1 MPAFVLHDPSKPRW
15 ALAFPAIVQHVKPF
29 AAIMSLFAPL
39 DAAAYNFWFTYMAKN
54 PAEKAALAKPV
65 LAPQPVVPAASQ
77 MIPGDIE
84 EIRVRGARV
93 HNLKNLDFVIP
104 HNAITVVTGVSGS
117 GKSSLAFDTLYAE
130 GQRRY
135 IESLSAYA
143 RQFLER
149 IEKPDVDEI
158 TGIAPAISIRQKNS
172 TRNPR
177 STVATATEIYDYLR
191 LLYARVGRT
200 FCLNCGEEVRKDT
213 LDEIAAR
220 VLALPAGRRFYVLY
234 ELKLAPDP
242 APQTP
247 KIRKLARPG
256 AEAIRQALVT
266 LRKRGFNRLYQGGR
280 VFEFSTP
287 EDLLDLD
294 FTKPAHV
301 LVDRLALGPEIRSRL
316 MDSIE
321 ICYREGR
328 GEAILEFVPEP
339 KATDSIDGDS
349 AITPA
354 KPSDAATAPPERLV
368 FNERFS
374 CKKCGAPYQEPEP
387 RLFSFNSP
395 YGACPRC
402 QGFGN
407 TIDFDLDR
415 VVPDKGK
422 SLADGAI
429 EPWTK
434 PRYRQLAMD
443 MRAYARNKGIPLD
456 VPFRQLSAAQRD
468 VIIEGDPKEDF
479 TGVKGFFSWLERKK
493 YKLHV
498 RVFLSRYRGYAL
510 CPDCHGT
517 RLRSEARAVK
527 IAGRSITEVCQ
538 MTVKDARPFFQ
549 ALELT
554 GAESTIADK
563 VLEEIQLRLQFL
575 DEVGL
580 DYLTLDR
587 LTSTLSGGEAQRI
600 QLATSLGS
608 HLVGALYVLDEPSIG
623 LHLRDTD
630 RLIQIMKG
638 LRDLGNTLLVVE
650 HDPDT
655 ILAADHILDLGPGA
669 GEHGGKL
676 MFAGSREELLAD
688 PNSITGRYLRGDL
701 KIAVPTRRRKPQG
714 KFLKITGARSHNL
727 QGIDVMIPL
736 GVLVAITGVSGS
748 GKSTLVYDVLYKA
761 LEAKR
766 TGGNWREFCDRLEG
780 DSALAAIEMVD
791 QSPIGRTPRSNP
803 ATYLKAFDAIREIF
817 ATIPEA
823 KKRGLTAGHFSFNIP
838 GGRCEACQGDG
849 TVTVEMR
856 FLADVELVCEECRGT
871 RYKNSVLDV
880 RYKEKNIHQV
890 LQMTAREALAF
901 FAAHPKVTTKLRVLD
916 EVGLGYLRLGQSGT
930 TLSGGEAQR
939 LKLAAHLT
947 RQENAGILYIFD
959 EPTTGLHFDDIQ
971 KLLTAFRKLI
981 EGGASVLIIEHNLD
995 VIKSADWMIDLGPE
1009 GGDEG
1014 GHVVAAGTPEQVARN
1029 SQSHTGRFLVRVLNG
1044 RNANGTSHGSNST
1057 PAKLNGSAHNSS
1069 TP

>member
-1 MPAFVLHDPSKPRW
+1 MATKP
-15 ALAFPAIVQHVKPF
+15 
-29 AAIMSLFAPL
+29 
-39 DAAAYNFWFTYMAKN
+39 TKN
-54 PAEKAALAKPV
+54 PAPENSVVTSEAPPV
-65 LAPQPVVPAASQ
+65 RAPADA
-77 MIPGDIE
+77 E

-93 HNLKNLDFVIP
+93 HNLKNIDVTIP
-104 HNAITVVTGVSGS
+104 HNAITVITGVSGS

-158 TGIAPAISIRQKNS
+158 TGIAPAISIRQKNT

-191 LLYARVGRT
+191 LLYARVGHT
-200 FCLNCGEEVRKDT
+200 FCLRCGEEVRRDT
-213 LDEIAAR
+213 MDEIAAH
-220 VLALPAGRRFYVLY
+220 VLSLGDRRFYILY
-234 ELKLAPDP
+234 ELELAPEAVKKPGAGAQSADSAA
-242 APQTP
+242 APTAEPPEAQAKAAEAQGKLKLKPP
-247 KIRKLARPG
+247 KSARPEQD
-256 AEAIRQALVT
+256 AVRDALIN
-266 LRKRGFNRLYQGGR
+266 LRKRGFNRLYQAGR

-287 EDLLDLD
+287 EDLLDID
-294 FTKPAHV
+294 FAKPVYV
-301 LVDRLALGPEIRSRL
+301 LVDRLVLSPEVRSRL

-328 GEAILEFVPEP
+328 GQAILEFVADAQAVP
-339 KATDSIDGDS
+339 GL
-349 AITPA
+349 PA
-354 KPSDAATAPPERLV
+354 SQPERLV
-368 FNERFS
+368 FNERFE
-374 CKKCGAPYQEPEP
+374 CKKCGATYQEPEP
-387 RLFSFNSP
+387 RLFSFNNP

-415 VVPDKGK
+415 VVPDKSK
-422 SLADGAI
+422 SLAEGAI

-434 PRYRQLAMD
+434 PRYRQLALE
-443 MRAYARNKGIPLD
+443 MRKYARAKSIPFD
-456 VPFRQLSAAQRD
+456 VPFRDLTAAQRD
-468 VIIEGDPKEDF
+468 ALLEGDPQHEF
-479 TGVKGFFSWLERKK
+479 PGIKGFFGWLERKK

-498 RVFLSRYRGYAL
+498 RVFLSRYRGYAT
-510 CPDCHGT
+510 CPDCRGT
-517 RLRSEARAVK
+517 RLRAEARAVK
-527 IAGRSITEVCQ
+527 VAGRPITEVCQ
-538 MTVKDARPFFQ
+538 MTVKEARPFFD
-549 ALELT
+549 ALTLSP
-554 GAESTIADK
+554 AEAEIADK
-563 VLEEIQLRLQFL
+563 VLVEVQQRLRFL

-623 LHLRDTD
+623 LHPRDTN
-630 RLIQIMKG
+630 RLIEILKG
-638 LRDLGNTLLVVE
+638 LRDLGNTLVVVE

-676 MFAGSREELLAD
+676 IFAGSRDALLAD
-688 PNSITGRYLRGDL
+688 PQSLTGRYLRGDL
-701 KIAVPTRRRKPQG
+701 RIAVPQRRRKMQG
-714 KFLKITGARSHNL
+714 KFVKILGARSHNL
-727 QGIDVMIPL
+727 QGIDVMLPL
-736 GVLVAITGVSGS
+736 GMLVAITGVSGS
-748 GKSTLVYDVLYKA
+748 GKSTLVYDVLYKG
-761 LEAKR
+761 LQAKR
-766 TGGNWREFCDRLEG
+766 TGGNWRECCDRIEG
-780 DSALAAIEMVD
+780 DSALTAIEMVD

-803 ATYLKAFDAIREIF
+803 ATYMKAFDPIREVF
-817 ATIPEA
+817 AATPQA
-823 KKRGLTAGHFSFNIP
+823 RKRGLSSGAFSFNIP

-871 RYKNSVLDV
+871 RYKSGVLDV
-880 RYKEKNIHQV
+880 HYKEKNIHDV
-890 LQMTAREALAF
+890 LQMTVREALSF
-901 FAAHPKVTTKLRVLD
+901 FAAFPRVTSRLRVLE

-947 RQENAGILYIFD
+947 RQENAGILYVFD

-971 KLLTAFRKLI
+971 KLLTAFRKLL

-995 VIKSADWMIDLGPE
+995 VIKSADWLIDLGPE
-1009 GGDEG
+1009 GGDAG
-1014 GHVVAAGTPEQVARN
+1014 GRIVAAGTPEQVARN
-1029 SQSHTGRFLVRVLNG
+1029 SRSHTGKFLARVLNP
-1044 RNANGTSHGSNST
+1044 RH
-1057 PAKLNGSAHNSS
+1057 NGSPAMAGNHANHSLPRQNGAGNYSS
-1069 TP
+1069 TK